1 MLEGCSKE
9 DARASQYYFKGV
21 EKEISKLYKNAFPQ
35 SYTGV
40 STKFWGN
47 CQTPHQLANP
57 TQL

>member
-40 STKFWGN
+40 STKF
-47 CQTPHQLANP
+47 
-57 TQL
+57 